1 MRCTRKINKLEN
13 SSKLTRT
20 DYRPFQV
27 VLVVKNPPAKA
38 GDIEMSVESLGIQG
52 WGDPLEKCMATHSR
66 ILA

>member
-1 MRCTRKINKLEN
+1 MRCTRKINKLEK

-20 DYRPFQV
+20 DCRPFQV
-27 VLVVKNPPAKA
+27 VLEVKNPPAKA
-38 GDIEMSVESLGIQG
+38 GDIEMAVGSLG